1 MEQADGACRFR
12 GMSGSGHFYVADR
25 MHEKHGGH
33 PALPFHDD
41 TAKHR
46 SQMSYNSSTWSY
58 EAMMQTMASTVIV
71 ILLLLHY
78 YHYGGGQPLALAG
91 QGTRW
96 TRLSFI

>member
-1 MEQADGACRFR
+1 
-12 GMSGSGHFYVADR
+12 
-25 MHEKHGGH
+25 
-33 PALPFHDD
+33 
-41 TAKHR
+41 
-46 SQMSYNSSTWSY
+46 MSYNSSTWSY

-91 QGTRW
+91 QGTPW